1 MYQHHNWQGALLDYP
16 VSKVVCVGSN
26 YAKHIQEMGSATPEE
41 PVLFIKP
48 ETALCDIR
56 QPLALPQG
64 LGSVHHEVELA
75 VLIGATLRQASEEH
89 VKKAIAGYGV
99 ALDLTL
105 RDLQNQ
111 LKALRQP
118 WEKAKAFDDSC
129 PVSRW
134 VPITAFPSWDD
145 IAFSLQVNGEPRQSG
160 HSSLMI
166 WSMLELT
173 TAISQHFTLLPG
185 DLILT
190 GTPAG
195 VGPLHPGDQLTLE
208 LAQQLRIHCQV
219 SR

>member
-26 YAKHIQEMGSATPEE
+26 YAKHIQEMGSAIPDE

-89 VKKAIAGYGV
+89 VLKAIAGYGV

-105 RDLQNQ
+105 RDVQGKMK
-111 LKALRQP
+111 KAGQP
-118 WEKAKAFDDSC
+118 WEKAKGFDYSC
-129 PVSRW
+129 PISGFVPVS
-134 VPITAFPSWDD
+134 AFNDD
-145 IAFSLQVNGEPRQSG
+145 PQNTTLSLKVNGEVRQQGSTAD
-160 HSSLMI
+160 MI
-166 WSMLELT
+166 HKIVPLIAYMSRF
-173 TAISQHFTLLPG
+173 FTLRAG
-185 DLILT
+185 DVILT
-190 GTPAG
+190 GTPEG
-195 VGPLHPGDQLTLE
+195 VGPLNSGDELE
-208 LAQQLRIHCQV
+208 LSFAERALTTRV
-219 SR
+219 L